1 MSVVILQS
9 EIQVFFLH
17 CFQLFLCYGWKL
29 EYLLNSCFL
38 LWLWSFTL
46 KAMQPGRWLVLC
58 VVFSAWYTTPSW
70 LPMTH
75 TLHITVHC
83 IILYHKAI
91 YLCDRSFERLLLLG
105 SGTLSLSSIIT
116 QQLVSM
122 QLRHY
127 HKQSVWL
134 SLHSYWLQSLSSFRY
149 RKLPQQ

>member
-9 EIQVFFLH
+9 QIQVFFLH

-58 VVFSAWYTTPSW
+58 VFFSAWYTTPSW

-75 TLHITVHC
+75 SLPITVHC
-83 IILYHKAI
+83 IILY
-91 YLCDRSFERLLLLG
+91 L
-105 SGTLSLSSIIT
+105 SGGVLAWL
-116 QQLVSM
+116 
-122 QLRHY
+122 
-127 HKQSVWL
+127 SVWSKVQTCL
-134 SLHSYWLQSLSSFRY
+134 WQWISLPLNVSCFSKIQIGFTFLVPAHPGSPGKRAVKWVSYASVDWS
-149 RKLPQQ
+149 